1 MVRWKMKKIKENNE
15 KKEILYIL
23 IDWANGDILLSSHD
37 KRKIVMRVGEDNLA
51 GVWTDSYQIIEINLD
66 EVEE

>member
-1 MVRWKMKKIKENNE
+1 MKKIEGNNE
-15 KKEILYIL
+15 EKEILYIL
-23 IDWANGDILLSSHD
+23 IDWADGDILLSTYD

-51 GVWTDSYQIIEINLD
+51 GGWTGSYQIIEINLD

>member
-1 MVRWKMKKIKENNE
+1 MKTKEN
-15 KKEILYIL
+15 KEE
-23 IDWANGDILLSSHD
+23 
-37 KRKIVMRVGEDNLA
+37 IVMRVGEDNLA

>member
-1 MVRWKMKKIKENNE
+1 MKTKENKE
-15 KKEILYIL
+15 EKEILYIL
-23 IDWANGDILLSSHD
+23 IDWSEENVLLSSYD

-51 GVWTDSYQIIEINLD
+51 GEWTDSYQIIEINLD

>member
-1 MVRWKMKKIKENNE
+1 MKKIKENNE

>member
-1 MVRWKMKKIKENNE
+1 MKKIKENNE
-15 KKEILYIL
+15 EKEILYIL
-23 IDWANGDILLSSHD
+23 IDWSEENVLLSSYD

-51 GVWTDSYQIIEINLD
+51 GEWTDSYQIIEINLD

>member
-1 MVRWKMKKIKENNE
+1 MKKIKENNE
-15 KKEILYIL
+15 EKEILYIL
-23 IDWANGDILLSSHD
+23 IDWSEENVLLSSYD

-51 GVWTDSYQIIEINLD
+51 GEWTDSYQIIEIDLD